1 MNSSKP
7 VKPYI
12 NGLFVDTTS
21 SEMLETINPSTG
33 KVIFKFPKGTETCAH
48 KAVES
53 ARKSFN
59 SGSWGDAPPSQKKQ
73 VLLRFADLVDGQATT
88 LDSMDAEEMGKPLS
102 VGFANTKTAAIFIRF
117 CAEAVDKITGVIF
130 NSDQGSSISQRRVP
144 RGVVA
149 AIAPWNF
156 PTFNAIIKVVP
167 ALVGGNSVVLK
178 PSELSSRSGLLLAEL
193 AIEAGLPPGVFNVVP
208 GAGETV
214 GRALAL
220 HMDVDM
226 IAFTGS
232 TMVGKLML
240 QYAGQS
246 NMKVVQAE
254 CGGKSPQIVFA
265 DGVDLDAA
273 ADSIVGSIL
282 TNQGQVC
289 VAGSRLLVQKEIER
303 ELVDKIIAR
312 FKNIQPG
319 NALNLK
325 TTFGPIS
332 TEKQYHKILQ
342 NIKEAQEAGAK
353 LAYGGHKL
361 LTGSGGFFI
370 EPTIL
375 CNVQPQDDIAQREI
389 FGPVLSVITFEDAD
403 DAIEIANGTIY
414 GLAAYVWT
422 SSLSTGMKMIEGVRS
437 SITVNSAAPTG
448 EGAGFAFSYEP
459 FGQSGVGVEGGL
471 AGIESYMQR
480 QLVSIHYDK

>member
-1 MNSSKP
+1 MKSSKP

-12 NGLFVDTTS
+12 NGLFVESTS
-21 SEMLETINPSTG
+21 GEMLETINPSTG
-33 KVIFKFPKGTETCAH
+33 EVIFTFPKGTEACAD
-48 KAVES
+48 KAVKS
-53 ARKSFN
+53 ARESYN
-59 SGSWGDAPPSQKKQ
+59 SGLWRGAPPSQKKQ
-73 VLLRFADLVDGQATT
+73 VLMRFADLVDSQAVI
-88 LDSMDAEEMGKPLS
+88 LDCMDAVEMGKPLS
-102 VGFANTKTAAIFIRF
+102 VAFANAKTAAIFIRF

-130 NSDQGSSISQRRVP
+130 NSDLGSSVSQKLVP
-144 RGVVA
+144 RGVIA

-167 ALVGGNSVVLK
+167 ALAGGNSVVLK
-178 PSELSSRSGLLLAEL
+178 PSELSSQSGLHLAEL

-208 GAGETV
+208 GGGDTV

-232 TMVGKLML
+232 TTVGKLML

-289 VAGSRLLVQKEIER
+289 VAGSRLLVQKEIEKA
-303 ELVDKIIAR
+303 LIDKIIAR
-312 FKNIQPG
+312 FEKVEPG
-319 NALNLK
+319 NAIDPK

-332 TEKQYHKILQ
+332 TEKQYHKILH
-342 NIKEAQEAGAK
+342 NIKKAQDFGAK
-353 LAYGGHKL
+353 LAYGGHRL
-361 LTGSGGFFI
+361 LTESGGFFI

-375 CNVQPQDDIAQREI
+375 RNVQSQDDIAQMEI
-389 FGPVLSVITFEDAD
+389 FGPVLSVIIFEDAD
-403 DAIEIANGTIY
+403 DAIRIANDTIY

-437 SITVNSAAPTG
+437 SITINAAAATG

-480 QLVSIHYDK
+480 QLVSIYYDK

>member
-12 NGLFVDTTS
+12 NGQFVDSTS
-21 SEMLETINPSTG
+21 GKMLETINPSTG
-33 KVIFKFPKGTETCAH
+33 EVIFVFPKGTEACAH
-48 KAVES
+48 KAVKS
-53 ARKSFN
+53 ARESYN
-59 SGSWGDAPPSQKKQ
+59 SGLWRDAPPSQKKQ
-73 VLLRFADLVDGQATT
+73 VLMRFADLVDRQAEI

-102 VGFANTKTAAIFIRF
+102 VAFANTKTAVIFIRF
-117 CAEAVDKITGVIF
+117 CAEAVDKITGTIF
-130 NSDQGSSISQRRVP
+130 NSDRGSSINQRRVP
-144 RGVVA
+144 RGVIA

-178 PSELSSRSGLLLAEL
+178 PSELSSRSGILLAEL
-193 AIEAGLPPGVFNVVP
+193 AIEAGLPKGVFNVVP

-254 CGGKSPQIVFA
+254 CGGKSPQIIFA

-273 ADSIVGSIL
+273 ADSIAGSIL

-303 ELVDKIIAR
+303 ELIDKIIAR
-312 FKNIQPG
+312 FEKIEPG
-319 NALNLK
+319 NAMDPH

-332 TEKQYHKILQ
+332 TEKQCHKILH
-342 NIKEAQEAGAK
+342 NIEKAQKYGAEII
-353 LAYGGHKL
+353 YGGNRL
-361 LTGSGGFFI
+361 LPESGGFFI

-375 CNVQPQDDIAQREI
+375 RNVQPQDDIAQMEI

-403 DAIEIANGTIY
+403 DAIRIANGTIY

-437 SITVNSAAPTG
+437 SITINAAAPSG

-459 FGQSGVGVEGGL
+459 FGQSGVGVEGGM

-480 QLVSIHYDK
+480 QLVSIYYDK

>member
-7 VKPYI
+7 IKPYI

-33 KVIFKFPKGTETCAH
+33 KVIFKFPKGTEACAH
-48 KAVES
+48 KAVEA
-53 ARKSFN
+53 ARKSYN
-59 SGSWGDAPPSQKKQ
+59 SGSWRDAPPSQKKQ
-73 VLLRFADLVDGQATT
+73 VLLRFADLVDSQATT
-88 LDSMDAEEMGKPLS
+88 LDALDAEEMGKPLS
-102 VGFANTKTAAIFIRF
+102 VAFANTKTAAIFIRF

-289 VAGSRLLVQKEIER
+289 VAGSRLLVQKEIEK
-303 ELVDKIIAR
+303 ELVDKIIVR
-312 FKNIQPG
+312 FENIQSG
-319 NALNLK
+319 NALNLQ

-353 LAYGGHKL
+353 LAYGGHEL
-361 LTGSGGFFI
+361 LTESGGFFI

-375 CNVQPQDDIAQREI
+375 CNIQPQDDIAQREI
-389 FGPVLSVITFEDAD
+389 FGPVLSVITFDD
-403 DAIEIANGTIY
+403 VSDAIGIANGTIY

-422 SSLSTGMKMIEGVRS
+422 SSLSTAMKMVDGVRS
-437 SITVNSAAPTG
+437 SITVNAAASTG

>member
-1 MNSSKP
+1 MNSTKP

-12 NGLFVDTTS
+12 NGTFVESTS
-21 SEMLETINPSTG
+21 GEMLETINPSTG
-33 KVIFKFPKGTETCAH
+33 KVIFRFPEGTESCAH

-53 ARKSFN
+53 ARKSYN
-59 SGSWGDAPPSQKKQ
+59 GGLWRDAPPSQKKQ
-73 VLLRFADLVDGQATT
+73 VLMRFADLIDSLATL

-102 VGFANTKTAAIFIRF
+102 VAFANANTAAIFIRF
-117 CAEAVDKITGVIF
+117 CAEAVDKITGTIF

-167 ALVGGNSVVLK
+167 ALAGGNSVVLK

-208 GAGETV
+208 GAGDTV

-226 IAFTGS
+226 VAFTGS
-232 TMVGKLML
+232 TAVGKLML

-246 NMKVVQAE
+246 NMKAVQAE

-273 ADSIVGSIL
+273 ADSIAGSIL

-303 ELVDKIIAR
+303 DLVDKIIAR
-312 FKNIQPG
+312 FKRIKPG
-319 NALNLK
+319 NAMDAQ

-332 TEKQYHKILQ
+332 TEKQYHKILH
-342 NIKEAQEAGAK
+342 NIEKAQKSGAE
-353 LAYGGHKL
+353 LAYGGHGL
-361 LTGSGGFFI
+361 LKASGGFFI

-375 CNVQPQDDIAQREI
+375 RNVQPQDDIAQTEI
-389 FGPVLSVITFEDAD
+389 FGPVLSVITFDDAD
-403 DAIEIANGTIY
+403 DAIGIANGTIY

-437 SITVNSAAPTG
+437 SITINAAAPAG

-459 FGQSGVGVEGGL
+459 FGQSGVGVEGGM

-480 QLVSIHYDK
+480 QLVSIYYDK